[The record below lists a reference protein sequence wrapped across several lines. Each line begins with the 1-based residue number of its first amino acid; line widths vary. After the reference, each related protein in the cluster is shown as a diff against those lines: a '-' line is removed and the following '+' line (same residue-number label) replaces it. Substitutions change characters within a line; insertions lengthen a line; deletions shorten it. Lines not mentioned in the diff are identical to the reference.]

1 MDENGSNPWSIN
13 ETLPPWWGLVGVGQK
28 FDGEAGIV
36 CIKGDAST
44 HTPDAC
50 VAPVAILGLS
60 FDVIV
65 VASCVVLGL
74 YPDLQQRDV
83 RHFRPGTWRLDGLS
97 SWNPEAGWTCVLEP
111 GGWLNFCP
119 KPDGCV
125 DLQGDLLVYLFYWKS
140 PPSSRLKDGTRR
152 VRFVTWSIG
161 MHHIPPSVERLLV
174 NFSQEIAGLSY
185 VPRDSIAG
193 SWDLTEPLYCFR
205 TRQCCWDPKA
215 VFGARRLP

>member
-1 MDENGSNPWSIN
+1 MLFFINGRLYGFSSRNP
-13 ETLPPWWGLVGVGQK
+13 
-28 FDGEAGIV
+28 EAGWTFV
-36 CIKGDAST
+36 LE
-44 HTPDAC
+44 
-50 VAPVAILGLS
+50 PVGWT
-60 FDVIV
+60 D
-65 VASCVVLGL
+65 
-74 YPDLQQRDV
+74 
-83 RHFRPGTWRLDGLS
+83 FRPGTWRLDGLS